1 MLQKILGQV
10 YPNRV
15 KLVASIPE
23 RIRKAFCEQAINCTD
38 KLIEI
43 RKSHRDILS
52 KFRQWEH
59 MYSNHTCLACIVR
72 PPEISASCRHSL
84 CESCIIA
91 HSYSDPEEPWK
102 FNLRACPL
110 CKKSNSV
117 EFVLKPS
124 TAGVRGLEIGIEGGR
139 SQDILTLQE
148 IETQLQ
154 LSMPLSEHFD
164 IVNGRDQGSST

>member
-1 MLQKILGQV
+1 M

-15 KLVASIPE
+15 KLVASTPE
-23 RIRKAFCEQAINCTD
+23 LIRKAFCGQALNCMD
-38 KLIEI
+38 KSIEI
-43 RKSHRDILS
+43 RKSHRFILS
-52 KFRQWEH
+52 QFRQWEQ

-72 PPEISASCRHSL
+72 PPEISASCRHSF

-91 HSYSDPEEPWK
+91 HSYSNPEEPWK

-110 CKKSNSV
+110 CKKSNSR

-124 TAGVRGLEIGIEGGR
+124 TAGVRGLEIGIAGGS

-148 IETQLQ
+148 IETQLR

-164 IVNGRDQGSST
+164 IVIGRDRGLST